1 MKYQMNA
8 IEQAKFA
15 KEKRIDELCGRT
27 DNLLREIILE
37 VLEQTDEEV
46 SRQRD
51 EIIALKGE
59 IERLQAHGRRLSK
72 TLGAWHD
79 HLRSCDLTK
88 PQPCTKFCDA
98 KITAWIAKLS
108 EETNEVV
115 QEAENYEM
123 VCKNAAAGTGD
134 VLDAKDRLAEELTD
148 VITVCVSWLDALGY
162 DEEMRGEL
170 HRYVNEKNKARG
182 YFGID

>member
-1 MKYQMNA
+1 MDLKWITQMA
-8 IEQAKFA
+8 E
-15 KEKRIDELCGRT
+15 RIHEL
-27 DNLLREIILE
+27 
-37 VLEQTDEEV
+37 EE
-46 SRQRD
+46 
-51 EIIALKGE
+51 ENKCLKGLLE
-59 IERLQAHGRRLSK
+59 ECENKQ
-72 TLGAWHD
+72 D
-79 HLRSCDLTK
+79 PDMTK
-88 PQPCTKFCDA
+88 PQPCTKFRDA

-123 VCKNAAAGTGD
+123 ICKNAAAGTGD

-170 HRYVNEKNKARG
+170 QRRVNEKYKARG
-182 YFGID
+182 CF